1 MSPSEFYP
9 GVSYGLMYCREI
21 EQAGGQ
27 YTAIFSV
34 QLRARKTVVSSL
46 LIPHFDYGLSLE

>member
-34 QLRARKTVVSSL
+34 HYARVKRSCL
-46 LIPHFDYGLSLE
+46 LS